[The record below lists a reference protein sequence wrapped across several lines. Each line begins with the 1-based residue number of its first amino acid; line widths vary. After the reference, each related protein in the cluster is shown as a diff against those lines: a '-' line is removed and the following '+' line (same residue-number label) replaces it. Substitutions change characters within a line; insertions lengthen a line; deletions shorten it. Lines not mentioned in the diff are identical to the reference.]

1 MKVKNVSARLHHVGN
16 VSIAPGEEKDI
27 PKGFE
32 TAINKD
38 ELVEVKP
45 AAPAPAPTAAE
56 KAAAAKKAAD
66 IKAAESKLASAK
78 TGGNADA
85 IAAAEAALAE
95 LTA

>member
-38 ELVEVKP
+38 ELVEVKAAAPAPAAKPAVPKPGAPVAP
-45 AAPAPAPTAAE
+45 AAPAPAAE
-56 KAAAAKKAAD
+56 
-66 IKAAESKLASAK
+66 
-78 TGGNADA
+78 
-85 IAAAEAALAE
+85 
-95 LTA
+95 

>member
-27 PKGFE
+27 PKDYE

-45 AAPAPAPTAAE
+45 AAPAAPSPAAKPAAPKPAAPAAAPAAE
-56 KAAAAKKAAD
+56 
-66 IKAAESKLASAK
+66 
-78 TGGNADA
+78 
-85 IAAAEAALAE
+85 
-95 LTA
+95 

>member
-38 ELVEVKP
+38 ELVEVKSVAPAQAAKPVVTKLGTPVAPVAP
-45 AAPAPAPTAAE
+45 AAQ
-56 KAAAAKKAAD
+56 
-66 IKAAESKLASAK
+66 
-78 TGGNADA
+78 
-85 IAAAEAALAE
+85 
-95 LTA
+95 

>member
-38 ELVEVKP
+38 ELVEVKSAAPTP
-45 AAPAPAPTAAE
+45 AAKPVAPKPGTPVAPVAPAPAAQ
-56 KAAAAKKAAD
+56 
-66 IKAAESKLASAK
+66 
-78 TGGNADA
+78 
-85 IAAAEAALAE
+85 
-95 LTA
+95 

>member
-38 ELVEVKP
+38 ELVEVKAAAPAPAAKPAAPKPGAP
-45 AAPAPAPTAAE
+45 AAPAPAPAAPAPAPAAE
-56 KAAAAKKAAD
+56 
-66 IKAAESKLASAK
+66 
-78 TGGNADA
+78 
-85 IAAAEAALAE
+85 
-95 LTA
+95 

>member
-38 ELVEVKP
+38 ELVEVKSASPAPAAKPVAPKPGTPVAPVTPAP
-45 AAPAPAPTAAE
+45 AAP
-56 KAAAAKKAAD
+56 
-66 IKAAESKLASAK
+66 
-78 TGGNADA
+78 
-85 IAAAEAALAE
+85 
-95 LTA
+95 